1 MSFRLRTGHR
11 VFVFSE
17 YVDLRAGFDKLSMY
31 VRDKMHEKLV
41 DGDLFLFMGKNR
53 KKIKAICF
61 DGTGLLLIA
70 KRLDQGCFMRLEK
83 FEEHEITVD
92 ELDALLRG
100 SVIRRTH
107 FGEEALTRNG
117 ESMMNKSDASS
128 KEHQRFRD
136 SAAIH
141 SLP

>member
-1 MSFRLRTGHR
+1 MSFRLRSGHR

-17 YVDLRAGFDKLSMY
+17 YVDLRAGFNKLSMY
-31 VRDKMHEKLV
+31 VRDKMKAHLV

-70 KRLDQGCFMRLEK
+70 KRLDHGCFMSLEK
-83 FEEHEITVD
+83 FDSHEITVE

-100 SVIRRTH
+100 SIIRRTY
-107 FGEEALTRNG
+107 FGESALTRPRESSMNG
-117 ESMMNKSDASS
+117 SDAPSR
-128 KEHQRFRD
+128 EHQELRD
-136 SAAIH
+136 SSAVH
-141 SLP
+141 SLS